1 MTPQPSS
8 PRVLLIGAGYIG
20 AYLAQRLRQDG
31 VALQVCDRQD
41 LPGVAW
47 PWITTT

>member
-20 AYLAQRLRQDG
+20 AYLAQERAVTAIEHKANRW
-31 VALQVCDRQD
+31 AKARFIACRYF
-41 LPGVAW
+41 
-47 PWITTT
+47 